1 MGGRADVSVI
11 SRFLSLICS
20 QRIHPSSAVKRGC
33 RTVPY
38 HHGDLRAELI
48 RIGLDLARAAGGSGI
63 SVREAARRAE
73 VTPNA
78 VYRHFA
84 DLATYVA
91 GVRGAVL
98 SEVAARMAPPWDQ
111 PPSPRQ
117 QLRDVGTAY
126 IAFALDEPG
135 WFGLA
140 FGDIQPDPATPAA
153 PFVRLSSALDAL
165 AESEGWPK
173 QARSGAEWPCWA
185 AVHGF
190 ALLSTRGPLRTT
202 PRDQLDTLASQT
214 VDAIIDGLRARA
226 SAHSPSAQP

>member
-1 MGGRADVSVI
+1 M
-11 SRFLSLICS
+11 
-20 QRIHPSSAVKRGC
+20 
-33 RTVPY
+33 PY
-38 HHGDLRAELI
+38 HHGDLRSELI
-48 RIGLDLARAAGGSGI
+48 RIGLDLARRDGGAGI
-63 SVREAARRAE
+63 SVREAARRAD

-84 DLATYVA
+84 DLTAYVA
-91 GVRGAVL
+91 GVRSAVL
-98 SEVAARMAPPWDQ
+98 EEVAARMV
-111 PPSPRQ
+111 PSATRPREPRQ

-135 WFGLA
+135 WFDLA
-140 FGDIQPDPATPAA
+140 FGDIHPDPATPAP
-153 PFVRLSSALDAL
+153 PFARLSAALDAL
-165 AESEGWPK
+165 ADAEGWRK

-202 PRDQLDTLASQT
+202 PRDQLDALASLT

-226 SAHSPSAQP
+226 CASDQNRHAPSPRS

>member
-1 MGGRADVSVI
+1 M
-11 SRFLSLICS
+11 
-20 QRIHPSSAVKRGC
+20 
-33 RTVPY
+33 PY
-38 HHGDLRAELI
+38 HHGDLRSELI
-48 RIGLDLARAAGGSGI
+48 RIGLELARAAGGSGI

-84 DLATYVA
+84 DLTTYVA

-98 SEVAARMAPPWDQ
+98 SEVAARMAPRSDQ

-117 QLRDVGTAY
+117 QLRDVGIAY
-126 IAFALDEPG
+126 ISFALDEPG
-135 WFGLA
+135 WFDLA
-140 FGDIQPDPATPAA
+140 FGHIQPDPATPAP

-165 AESEGWPK
+165 AEAEGWRK

-202 PRDQLDTLASQT
+202 PRAQLDTLAAAT
-214 VDAIIDGLRARA
+214 VDAIIDGLRTRA
-226 SAHSPSAQP
+226 SALDPSARP